1 MRRIR
6 KLTFSAM
13 IIVVGFTTGLILT
26 EVVLRL
32 TQRPRPAVIGWTSG
46 RPAEQNE
53 FGFRGHH
60 FDARAG
66 VRLVLLGDSQVEAA
80 GINFDDMPE
89 VTLRRTVAEEAGAN
103 VSVVSIGASSW
114 GQDQE
119 LLALQADIGAIRPSA
134 VVLWF
139 TEGNDLWNN
148 TFPTNLPRDGRPKP
162 TFWLDGAEFKGPDIP
177 WLENYR
183 PPGPYILQAIR
194 RVRGIP
200 NYPTD
205 EEWERHLPPS
215 YVAATPPQGTPSL
228 RQVLA
233 DQHGIPVDEVP
244 YFEEENFE
252 TEKTHYSVYL
262 VPESPRLKYAATLTR
277 ALLLRIRSLCEAN
290 GAKFFVLITERWDTS
305 GIPQTPTMFEV
316 KGKGYTLSAMS
327 ASGVIDRVLDG
338 LQTIRVNGIPPDA
351 VISKTDAHWSAEGN
365 KYVMERVGHQLA
377 KGLR

>member
-1 MRRIR
+1 MR
-6 KLTFSAM
+6 KLTFSAL

-32 TQRPRPAVIGWTSG
+32 TQRPGSAVIGWTSG
-46 RPAEQNE
+46 QPAEQNE

-60 FDARAG
+60 FDASAG

-80 GINFDDMPE
+80 GTVFGDLPE
-89 VTLRRTVAEEAGAN
+89 VTLRRAMAEEAGAN
-103 VSVVSIGASSW
+103 VGVVSIEAGGW

-148 TFPTNLPRDGRPKP
+148 TFPTNFPRDGRPKP
-162 TFWLDGAEFKGPDIP
+162 TFWLDGAELKGPDIP

-183 PPGPYILQAIR
+183 PPGLYIVQAIGR
-194 RVRGIP
+194 LRGVP

-205 EEWERHLPPS
+205 EEWERHLPPP

-233 DQHGIPVDEVP
+233 DQHGIPVDQVP
-244 YFEEENFE
+244 YFDDENFE

-262 VPESPRLKYAATLTR
+262 FPESPRLQYAAALTR

-290 GAKFFVLITERWDTS
+290 GAKLFILTTERWDTS
-305 GIPQTPTMFEV
+305 GIPDTPTMFEV
-316 KGKGYTLSAMS
+316 KGKGYTLSSTS
-327 ASGVIDRVLDG
+327 AVGVINRVLDG
-338 LQTIRVNGIPPDA
+338 LPIIRVSGIPRDA

-365 KYVMERVGHQLA
+365 K
-377 KGLR
+377 